1 MKRTEPLDEDQAR
14 TERIRQN
21 AAKMA
26 LNAQLR
32 VNEHRL
38 KKSHDDSKLAVIM
51 AKMWE
56 VRKQLEIEGHVLP
69 E

>member
-1 MKRTEPLDEDQAR
+1 MRKTDPMDEDTAR
-14 TERIRQN
+14 TERLRQG

-51 AKMWE
+51 ARMWE
-56 VRKQLEIEGHVLP
+56 VRKALELEGHVL
-69 E
+69 

>member
-1 MKRTEPLDEDQAR
+1 MRKTDPMDEDTAR
-14 TERIRQN
+14 TERLRQG

-38 KKSHDDSKLAVIM
+38 KKSHDDSKLTVIM
-51 AKMWE
+51 ARMWE
-56 VRKQLEIEGHVLP
+56 VRKALELEGHVL
-69 E
+69 